1 MGTVGEGPA
10 ANRPA
15 AAQALRLCTPS
26 RKSAGQRRAAWAGQL
41 TAANPTARQQ
51 TRPRCS
57 KGSSK
62 VSLVGVAQTGDK
74 RATLEALRD
83 LLATAIDDTD
93 SGRDL
98 AALALRFTDVLN
110 EIDKLPTSK
119 DVTAADEIA
128 QRRAARRR
136 ASAARKA
143 RAQQP
148 AQ

>member
-1 MGTVGEGPA
+1 
-10 ANRPA
+10 
-15 AAQALRLCTPS
+15 
-26 RKSAGQRRAAWAGQL
+26 
-41 TAANPTARQQ
+41 
-51 TRPRCS
+51 
-57 KGSSK
+57 